1 MGSQLTVRTTT
12 GQLERSQSL
21 LYSVAQEISQP
32 TLFSAMK
39 SKIALAAVGALLLL
53 QLPTKSE
60 AVKKPYVE
68 TYWESWIPADYPD
81 DFGAFLKDVP
91 VGPPGSCTGAN
102 VVNIAFGD
110 YSGGILGQE
119 SDESVVREGIAAI
132 HAKGGLVKIA
142 LGGALFSMGQHVTSP
157 QDALHFAEQMQ
168 AAALEYGLDGMDLD
182 VEDSGAGEDV
192 QVAVIKETRR
202 LLPSFQ
208 ITYTIAATVP
218 AIEPW
223 SSVIAR
229 TVDDLDAINIMAY
242 DYYWPGYTFDLDL
255 NTLKS
260 LGVPTDKIVYGIMP
274 GHSDAPNEYTS
285 IEDAVSVADYVLA
298 NDLAG
303 AMTWDVNRDCRKRM
317 YYEEGE
323 DNLFQTGQADGLFI
337 DTLSGRL
344 NNCS

>member
-1 MGSQLTVRTTT
+1 VV
-12 GQLERSQSL
+12 
-21 LYSVAQEISQP
+21 SVVSVVCR
-32 TLFSAMK
+32 MK
-39 SKIALAAVGALLLL
+39 SRNALVTIAALLHL
-53 QLPTKSE
+53 QLPTISE
-60 AVKKPYVE
+60 AIKKPYVE
-68 TYWESWIPADYPD
+68 TYWESWISGDYPD

-119 SDESVVREGIAAI
+119 SDEKVVKDGIAAI

-157 QDALHFAEQMQ
+157 DDALHFAEQMQ
-168 AAALEYGLDGMDLD
+168 AAVLEYGLDGMDLD
-182 VEDSGAGEDV
+182 VEDAGAGEDV

-202 LLPSFQ
+202 LLPNFH

-223 SSVIAR
+223 RSVIQR

-260 LGVPTDKIVYGIMP
+260 LGVPSDKIVYGIMP

-298 NDLAG
+298 NGLAG
-303 AMTWDVNRDCRKRM
+303 AMTWDVNRDCRARM

-337 DTLSGRL
+337 DTLSANL

>member
-1 MGSQLTVRTTT
+1 L
-12 GQLERSQSL
+12 LDSL
-21 LYSVAQEISQP
+21 LQEAIGAFREF
-32 TLFSAMK
+32 LRMK
-39 SKIALAAVGALLLL
+39 SRTALVPITVLLFIH
-53 QLPTKSE
+53 LPTIQ
-60 AVKKPYVE
+60 AIKKPYVE
-68 TYWESWIPADYPD
+68 TYWESWIPGDYPE

-91 VGPPGSCTGAN
+91 VGPPGSCAGAN

-110 YSGGILGQE
+110 YSGGIIGQE
-119 SDESVVREGIAAI
+119 SDDNVVREGIEAI
-132 HAKGGLVKIA
+132 HAKGGVVKIA
-142 LGGALFSMGQHVTSP
+142 LGGALFSMGQYVTSP
-157 QDALHFAEQMQ
+157 EDALRFAEQMQ
-168 AAALEYGLDGMDLD
+168 AAAMEYGLDGMDLD
-182 VEDSGAGEDV
+182 VEDSGAGEEV

-202 LLPSFQ
+202 LLPNFQ

-223 SSVIAR
+223 RSVIER
-229 TVDDLDAINIMAY
+229 TVEDLDAVNIMAY

-255 NTLKS
+255 NTLRG
-260 LGVPTDKIVYGIMP
+260 LGVPADKIVYGIMP

-285 IEDAVSVADYVLA
+285 IEDAVSVADYVIT
-298 NDLAG
+298 NGLAG

-344 NNCS
+344 NSC

>member
-1 MGSQLTVRTTT
+1 MMRLRPA
-12 GQLERSQSL
+12 L
-21 LYSVAQEISQP
+21 VAI
-32 TLFSAMK
+32 TAFLH
-39 SKIALAAVGALLLL
+39 IH
-53 QLPTKSE
+53 LPTIQ
-60 AVKKPYVE
+60 AIKKPYVE
-68 TYWESWIPADYPD
+68 TYWESWIPKDYPE
-81 DFGAFLKDVP
+81 DFGAFLKDIP
-91 VGPPGSCTGAN
+91 VGPPGSCAGAN

-110 YSGGILGQE
+110 YSGGIVGQE
-119 SDESVVREGIAAI
+119 SDDNVVREGIEAI

-142 LGGALFSMGQHVTSP
+142 LGGALFSMGQYVTSP
-157 QDALHFAEQMQ
+157 EDALHFAEQMQ
-168 AAALEYGLDGMDLD
+168 AAAIEYGLDGMDLD
-182 VEDSGAGEDV
+182 VEDSGAGEEV

-202 LLPSFQ
+202 LLPNFQ

-223 SSVIAR
+223 RSVIER
-229 TVDDLDAINIMAY
+229 TVDDLDAVNIMAY

-255 NTLKS
+255 NTLRG
-260 LGVPTDKIVYGIMP
+260 LGVPTDKIVFGIMP

-298 NDLAG
+298 NGLAG

-337 DTLSGRL
+337 DTLSSRL
-344 NNCS
+344 NRCN